1 MSRELVPAYDE
12 RLRGYFENKAVH
24 LRHMAA
30 SGFSFAVHPTGY
42 VVHLP
47 HPPSKA
53 REWLIDPANQ
63 QTRDLIQ
70 VYIALSN

>member
-1 MSRELVPAYDE
+1 MPAYDE

-30 SGFSFAVHPTGY
+30 SGFRFAVHPTAY

-63 QTRDLIQ
+63 QTRDLVQ
-70 VYIALSN
+70 VNAPCAA